1 MLAEMLK
8 DLRERR
14 GLPQRKVAAMLDIDT
29 ATYCK
34 IERGTMTLKRKHIPI
49 LAELW
54 GVEEE
59 VFLKQWLAEK
69 IFVVAKSENE
79 VAKDALL
86 TAYQILDE
94 SK

>member
-1 MLAEMLK
+1 MLK
-8 DLRERR
+8 DLREQR

-34 IERGTMTLKRKHIPI
+34 IERGTMTLKREHIPI

-69 IFVVAKSENE
+69 ISVVAKSESK

-86 TAYQILDE
+86 TACQILDE